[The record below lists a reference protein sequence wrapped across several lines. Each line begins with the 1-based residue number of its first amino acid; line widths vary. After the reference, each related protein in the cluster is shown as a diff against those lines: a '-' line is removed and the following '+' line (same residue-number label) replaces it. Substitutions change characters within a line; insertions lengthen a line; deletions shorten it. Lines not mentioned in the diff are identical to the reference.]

1 MKQAAEDNA
10 FENSECYEGGR
21 GMRKKKSQQSN
32 PHDLD
37 CLITA
42 NYYSTFLDHTLDN

>member
-21 GMRKKKSQQSN
+21 GMRKKKAN
-32 PHDLD
+32 NRILT
-37 CLITA
+37 IWTA
-42 NYYSTFLDHTLDN
+42 